1 LRQGHFAIANAI
13 ANHLSLHLLMGP
25 LTVRRFD
32 PAGRIGA
39 LALAFVLALVLAC
52 SGKKTEQEPPA
63 PAGSAGAAKAG
74 SAGASSVASGREY
87 QIAWALWTGYMP
99 FKLME
104 AKGLLARR
112 AAEHGIKVKLVE
124 LPAYMDAVTAFSTG
138 KVDGCAMTVTEI
150 LQPIAAGIEAAAI
163 LIYDTSEGGDG
174 VLVRGIDG
182 LRGLRGKEI
191 LLPEL
196 SVSHYLL
203 VRGLE
208 SVGLKE
214 SDVKIRNTDGDA
226 AGKAFVADPKVLAV
240 VSWNP
245 HLFQA
250 TEAGKGK
257 VIFSSKD
264 IPGEII
270 DALVVNRRALAEAP
284 QLGTV
289 LVEAWYDAMR
299 LIEDPA
305 TREESIAIMA
315 EASHATADEFK
326 KMLGGIRLFTNRA
339 ETAAFLEADATKA
352 TMEKIKQFLLS
363 HGLVKDDGNFAIGY
377 GAKATE
383 KLRFDASYAA
393 GR

>member
-1 LRQGHFAIANAI
+1 MRQGHFVIANAL
-13 ANHLSLHLLMGP
+13 ANLLSLRLLMGP
-25 LTVRRFD
+25 FTVRRFD
-32 PAGRIGA
+32 LARLA
-39 LALAFVLALVLAC
+39 FALAFVSALAHVSAC
-52 SGKKTEQEPPA
+52 GGKKTEQEPPP

-74 SAGASSVASGREY
+74 SGRPPAAGREY

-150 LQPIAAGIEAAAI
+150 LQPIAAGIEVAAI
-163 LIYDTSEGGDG
+163 LVYDTSEGGDG
-174 VLVRGIDG
+174 VLVRGIDD

-203 VRGLE
+203 VRGLA

-214 SDVKIRNTDGDA
+214 SDVRIRNTDGDA

-245 HLFQA
+245 HLFLA

-270 DALVVNRRALAEAP
+270 DVLAVNQRALAEAP

-315 EASHATADEFK
+315 EASHATTAEFK
-326 KMLGGIRLFTNRA
+326 KMLGGIKLFTSRA

-352 TMEKIKQFLLS
+352 TMEKIKQFLIT
-363 HGLVKDDGNFAIGY
+363 HGLVKDGNFAIGY

-393 GR
+393 PR